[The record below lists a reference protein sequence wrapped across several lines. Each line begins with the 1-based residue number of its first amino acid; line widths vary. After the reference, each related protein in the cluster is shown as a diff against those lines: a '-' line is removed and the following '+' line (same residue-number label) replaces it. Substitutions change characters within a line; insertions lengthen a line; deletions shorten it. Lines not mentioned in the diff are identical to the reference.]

1 MGTAQPSDA
10 ELLARLRSGDGAAS
24 AAFALLRERYTR
36 PLGLP
41 VARLADGRLAPL
53 DAMASDAAP
62 PDQQGASERFGPVP
76 LDEVPEGL
84 RGEPREGLDLDERA
98 VVLDAYATLP
108 ERMRAVLWLTEV
120 EGRPTGVVGTV
131 LGMTPAA
138 AAALAARARDQLR
151 HAYLRG
157 RLHASSRPRCGR
169 PHPSRLAGYVRHGG
183 RGEARTAAAAH
194 VEGCSS
200 CRALVVAVGDAPRLF
215 ALALVSWSASAGR
228 AGSAATAA
236 ARPSTSGWRP
246 AGAIAVAVLAAAF
259 LPGRAPIDVAS
270 PSPRP
275 APTEAGLVVPA
286 PHSPPGA
293 DPSPAPATT
302 VPGPVAARPTDPPT
316 EAPPSVPPEAFH
328 ADADTAATRP
338 SAAPS
343 PVASPT
349 VPAVPDGGTPPT
361 PAGND
366 DVIDAAASPSV
377 PSVSSAVWQPTSSQV
392 EVTLVNGG
400 LSSTGYLVMTLEA
413 AGGALVAVQPTG
425 CALALG
431 MVTSGVCALRPLVP
445 GASAVVRVP
454 MTVTRPGQSA
464 EVHVCAVGFL
474 RLGCETA
481 LARTVV
487 ALV

>member
-1 MGTAQPSDA
+1 M
-10 ELLARLRSGDGAAS
+10 
-24 AAFALLRERYTR
+24 
-36 PLGLP
+36 
-41 VARLADGRLAPL
+41 
-53 DAMASDAAP
+53 
-62 PDQQGASERFGPVP
+62 
-76 LDEVPEGL
+76 
-84 RGEPREGLDLDERA
+84 
-98 VVLDAYATLP
+98 
-108 ERMRAVLWLTEV
+108 
-120 EGRPTGVVGTV
+120 
-131 LGMTPAA
+131 
-138 AAALAARARDQLR
+138 
-151 HAYLRG
+151 
-157 RLHASSRPRCGR
+157 
-169 PHPSRLAGYVRHGG
+169 
-183 RGEARTAAAAH
+183 
-194 VEGCSS
+194 
-200 CRALVVAVGDAPRLF
+200 AVGDAPRLF

-246 AGAIAVAVLAAAF
+246 AGAIAVASRHGRRAAALARGDPSLTGTVAVAAALVVAVLAAAF
-259 LPGRAPIDVAS
+259 LPGRAPTEVAS

-293 DPSPAPATT
+293 DPSPNPATT
-302 VPGPVAARPTDPPT
+302 VPGPVAARPTDPPAET
-316 EAPPSVPPEAFH
+316 PPSVPPEAFH
-328 ADADTAATRP
+328 ADADTGATRP
-338 SAAPS
+338 PAAPS
-343 PVASPT
+343 PVASPP
-349 VPAVPDGGTPPT
+349 VPAVPDGSIPPT
-361 PAGND
+361 PAAND

-377 PSVSSAVWQPTSSQV
+377 PAVSSAVWQPTSSQV

-413 AGGALVAVQPTG
+413 AGGALVGVQPTG

-474 RLGCETA
+474 RLGCETSL

-487 ALV
+487 ALA